1 VETLNTR
8 LAAMKAEKDAKR
20 DPAWTAI
27 MDRATTDLAGSGILE
42 RVRAVGDR
50 APLFARPDVRGET
63 VRLRSL
69 VARGPVIVSFFRGR
83 W

>member
-1 VETLNTR
+1 METLNAR

-27 MDRATTDLAGSGILE
+27 MQGATDALARSGIVE
-42 RVRAVGDR
+42 RVRGVGDI
-50 APLFARPDVRGET
+50 APLFARPSVLGET